1 MAIAYSESTRYV
13 EEVKRKVSIFFPFFE
28 ERSVYLF
35 VFVGYQVPL
44 SALIIWAC
52 AFFLTVGGAYDYKGC
67 NDDIPSSNILIDE
80 CKKHA
85 YTMKHCRTDAS
96 NAWETAP
103 WLRIPYPF
111 QWGFPNF
118 HMRTC
123 IIMIFVSLVASVDSV
138 CTSFLPPT

>member
-1 MAIAYSESTRYV
+1 M
-13 EEVKRKVSIFFPFFE
+13 
-28 ERSVYLF
+28 
-35 VFVGYQVPL
+35 PL
-44 SALIIWAC
+44 SALIVWTY

-67 NDDIPSSNILIDE
+67 NADIPSSNILINE

-96 NAWETAP
+96 NAWTTSP
-103 WLRIPYPF
+103 WVRIPYPF

-118 HMRTC
+118 NMRTC

-138 CTSFLPPT
+138 SVCSCSSFVNTLLAAKYVCVTLVFVGWDISCHVNVGER